1 MIREQ
6 LTEIEPASLR
16 MILAMTAVVVLTG
29 IALYLVKPQYLD
41 FRDRRVTY
49 QMLHSQI
56 DDQAQL
62 QQAIDR
68 ERKRIRDLQL
78 QLHGEAGSLPVNE
91 MESYLVG
98 RLQGL
103 AWDAGVEL
111 VGVRPGAAK
120 RIMEFEEISFKVDVK
135 GEYRNLYRWLDSID
149 DALGFMLVTNYEIGL
164 SNRRTDSTELN
175 MHVTIVFY
183 RTADK

>member
-6 LTEIEPASLR
+6 LTAIEPSSLR

-29 IALYLVKPQYLD
+29 IALYLIKPQYLD

-62 QQAIDR
+62 QRAIDLER
-68 ERKRIRDLQL
+68 ERIRDLQL

-103 AWDAGVEL
+103 AWDAGIEL
-111 VGVRPGAAK
+111 VGVRPGTAK
-120 RIMEFEEISFKVDVK
+120 RIMEFEEISFEVEVK
-135 GEYRNLYRWLDSID
+135 GEYKNLYRWLDSIG
-149 DALGFMLVTNYEIGL
+149 DALGFMLVTNYEIRL
-164 SNRRTDSTELN
+164 SNRKATSPELN

-183 RTADK
+183 RAADK

>member
-6 LTEIEPASLR
+6 LTEIEPGSLR
-16 MILAMTAVVVLTG
+16 MMLAMVAVVVATG
-29 IALYLVKPQYLD
+29 IALYLIKPLYID
-41 FRDRRVTY
+41 FRDKRVSF

-68 ERKRIRDLQL
+68 ERERIRQLQL
-78 QLHGEAGSLPVNE
+78 QLHGEAGNLPVNE
-91 MESYLVG
+91 MEAYLVG
-98 RLQGL
+98 RLQEL
-103 AWDAGVEL
+103 AWDAGIEL
-111 VGVRPGAAK
+111 MGVRPGAAK

-135 GEYRNLYRWLDSID
+135 GEYKNLYRWLDSID
-149 DALGFMLVTNYEIGL
+149 DALGFMLVTNYEISL
-164 SNRRTDSTELN
+164 SGRRVGSTELN

-183 RTADK
+183 RAADK

>member
-6 LTEIEPASLR
+6 LTQIEPASLR
-16 MILAMTAVVVLTG
+16 LILTMAAVVIMTG

-41 FRDRRVTY
+41 FREKRVSY
-49 QMLHSQI
+49 KLLHSQI

-68 ERKRIRDLQL
+68 ERDQIQKLQL
-78 QLHGEAGSLPVNE
+78 QLHGEAGNLPVNE

-103 AWDAGVEL
+103 AWDAGIEL

-120 RIMEFEEISFKVDVK
+120 RIMEFEEISFEVDVK
-135 GEYRNLYRWLDSID
+135 GEYKNLYRWLDSID
-149 DALGFMLVTNYEIGL
+149 DALGFMLVTNYEISL
-164 SNRRTDSTELN
+164 SNRNAAGTELD

-183 RTADK
+183 RAADK

>member
-6 LTEIEPASLR
+6 LIEIEPGSLR
-16 MILAMTAVVVLTG
+16 LILAMVAVVIATG

-41 FRDRRVTY
+41 FRDRRVSF
-49 QMLHSQI
+49 QMLHNQI

-62 QQAIDR
+62 QQAIDK
-68 ERKRIRDLQL
+68 ERAHIRVLQL
-78 QLHGEAGSLPVNE
+78 QLHGEAGNMPVNE

-103 AWDAGVEL
+103 AWDAGIEL

-120 RIMEFEEISFKVDVK
+120 RIMEFEEISFEVDVK
-135 GEYRNLYRWLDSID
+135 GEYRNLYKWLDSID
-149 DALGFMLVTNYEIGL
+149 DALGFMLVTNYEISL
-164 SNRRTDSTELN
+164 SQRNTTETELN

-183 RTADK
+183 RAADK